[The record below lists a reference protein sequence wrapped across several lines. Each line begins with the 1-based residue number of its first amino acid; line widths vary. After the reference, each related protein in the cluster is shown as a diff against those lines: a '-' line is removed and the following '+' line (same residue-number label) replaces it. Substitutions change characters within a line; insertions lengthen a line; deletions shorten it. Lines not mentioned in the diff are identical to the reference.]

1 MTAKVLIIDDEK
13 DIRIVLKEIFERAD
27 FDVEVAADSNDGMNL
42 LRKGP
47 VDLVVIDVIMP
58 GKDGVTAAKE
68 IRKEFP
74 ATKIIVISGG
84 GNVGPGDYEP
94 VAIKTT
100 AYLASAIAAGVDL
113 TLTKPFDRNQL
124 IKAAKELTG
133 Q

>member
-27 FDVEVAADSNDGMNL
+27 FDVEVAADSNDGMAL
-42 LRKGP
+42 LRQDP

-68 IRKEFP
+68 IRREFP

-94 VAIKTT
+94 GAIKTT

-113 TLTKPFDRNQL
+113 TLTKPFDRDQL

>member
-27 FDVEVAADSNDGMNL
+27 FDVEVAADSNDGMAL
-42 LRKGP
+42 LRQDP

-94 VAIKTT
+94 GAIKTT

-113 TLTKPFDRNQL
+113 TLTKPFDRDQL

>member
-1 MTAKVLIIDDEK
+1 MTAKVVIIDDEK

-27 FDVEVAADSNDGMNL
+27 FDVEVAADSNAGMEL
-42 LRKGP
+42 LRQNP

-94 VAIKTT
+94 GAIKTT
-100 AYLASAIAAGVDL
+100 AYLASATAAGADL
-113 TLTKPFDRNQL
+113 TLTKPFDRDRL

>member
-27 FDVEVAADSNDGMNL
+27 FDVAVAADSNEGMDL
-42 LRKGP
+42 LRKNP
-47 VDLVVIDVIMP
+47 ADLVVIDVIMP

-94 VAIKTT
+94 GAIKTT

-113 TLTKPFDRNQL
+113 TLTKPFDRDQL

>member
-94 VAIKTT
+94 GAIKTT

>member
-27 FDVEVAADSNDGMNL
+27 FDVEVAADSNEGMES
-42 LRKGP
+42 LRQDP

-68 IRKEFP
+68 IRREFP

-94 VAIKTT
+94 GAIKTT

-113 TLTKPFDRNQL
+113 TLTKPFDRDQL